1 MERELTVTDFRG
13 FAYHIAQAQKLVI
26 RYSQT
31 REGAGE
37 LTPEQYLCLAD
48 ILTDIKAYFID
59 KGELSDMELFCL

>member
-1 MERELTVTDFRG
+1 MERNLTVENYRNY
-13 FAYHIAQAQKLVI
+13 AYNISQAQKLVI

-31 REGAGE
+31 YEGERE
-37 LTPEQYLCLAD
+37 LTPDHYLVLAD